1 MVITFP
7 RNEMN
12 YEIYFLSTVQAE
24 GVLFEAWIEFVAE
37 QKEIALA
44 QDQDLSYGT
53 DKMTFK
59 LLFKA
64 EESFYGG
71 IFPDD
76 EDIAETGIGCTNMEN
91 SDGSS
96 AGVVLTFAV
105 IEKETIAQK
114 LQTPPRRMPKQRSV
128 RTMRQESSA
137 NAQAASTRDA
147 AAARQFA
154 REREI
159 LRREQQVNLAE
170 MELMRQRNA
179 QVDRVAGRV
188 RTHNEINDVG
198 NVEMV
203 EEDDDS
209 IL

>member
-1 MVITFP
+1 MDRVCHRTEGNRSCPGP
-7 RNEMN
+7 RLVVRDRQND
-12 YEIYFLSTVQAE
+12 LQAP
-24 GVLFEAWIEFVAE
+24 V
-37 QKEIALA
+37 
-44 QDQDLSYGT
+44 
-53 DKMTFK
+53 
-59 LLFKA
+59 KA
-64 EESFYGG
+64 KESFYGG

-76 EDIAETGIGCTNMEN
+76 EDIAETGIGCTNTEN

-114 LQTPPRRMPKQRSV
+114 LTTPPPRMPKQRSV
-128 RTMRQESSA
+128 RTMRQQSSA

-170 MELMRQRNA
+170 IELNRQRNT

-203 EEDDDS
+203 DEDDDS
-209 IL
+209 I

>member
-1 MVITFP
+1 M
-7 RNEMN
+7 R
-12 YEIYFLSTVQAE
+12 
-24 GVLFEAWIEFVAE
+24 E
-37 QKEIALA
+37 Q
-44 QDQDLSYGT
+44 
-53 DKMTFK
+53 
-59 LLFKA
+59 
-64 EESFYGG
+64 
-71 IFPDD
+71 
-76 EDIAETGIGCTNMEN
+76 
-91 SDGSS
+91 
-96 AGVVLTFAV
+96 
-105 IEKETIAQK
+105 
-114 LQTPPRRMPKQRSV
+114 
-128 RTMRQESSA
+128 SSA
-137 NAQAASTRDA
+137 NAQSASSRDA
-147 AAARQFA
+147 TAARQFA